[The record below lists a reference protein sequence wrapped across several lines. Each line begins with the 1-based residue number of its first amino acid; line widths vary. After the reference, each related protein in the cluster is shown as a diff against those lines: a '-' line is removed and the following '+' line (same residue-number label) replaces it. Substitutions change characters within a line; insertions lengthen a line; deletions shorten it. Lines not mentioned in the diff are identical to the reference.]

1 MWSLGTKLGLCA
13 LALVAVVLLGLG
25 AALSHDRSLDERQAL
40 VREMRV
46 LVGVVE
52 GRAGGA
58 IRQRDEAALQQI
70 LDDLR
75 VIPDLAYVRLL
86 ASDGTPLASARF
98 GSESPPIPALAVN
111 DKLFTSGGRLARVT
125 GPSVSARFLDL
136 AVPLDSA
143 AWVRRGADAGALEA
157 GASLPRWMGVMQLGL
172 DTRRV
177 ETRVADDQRLA
188 GALAL
193 GALFA
198 CSVAGFLVFGRLLRP
213 IRRLAVLSRDIAS
226 GDFDRP
232 VDVRGSDEVGELG
245 GALAIMLDR
254 LREYRSQVKD
264 HQRTLESQVR
274 ERTLE
279 LEQRTEEA
287 IELARRAEEAN
298 RAKSQ
303 FMANMSHEIRTPMN
317 GVLGMTELLLDTN
330 LGPQQQR
337 FTETV
342 RHSARTLL
350 GLINDILD
358 FSRAEAGKLVL
369 EPIPCCLRD
378 EIEDVARMLAEQAQ
392 SKSLELAVFVDDD
405 VPQDVRADAGRIR
418 QVLVNLI
425 GNAIKFTDEGEV
437 VVRVVRVRP
446 PEGGS
451 EEPGRAWVEFGV
463 TDTGVGIPEAARE
476 RIFEAFT
483 QGDGSLARRYG
494 GTGLGLAICT
504 QLAELMQGRLG
515 FESEEHT
522 GSRFWVRLPVEILP
536 EGHGRSSDDA
546 ASLASRSVIVV
557 DDNETNRQILLHQ
570 VSGWGAEVETA
581 EDGPLGLEAILKAQR
596 EGRPFDL
603 AILDMMMPGM
613 TGIELA
619 QAIRREPGIASIKLM
634 LLTSVGS
641 ALSVPDELAV
651 GIAARLTKPTRK
663 DELRRV
669 VEQVLLQTEAEIS
682 DQPEAA
688 EHPEVLAVRILL
700 AEDNPVNQEVAV
712 AMLSALGCEVD
723 AASNGLE
730 ALELLERSDYQL
742 AFMDCQMPVMDG
754 FAATAKIR
762 QQEAAVPEE
771 ERTHL
776 PIIALTAHVMAKDR
790 QDCLDAGMDD
800 YLSKPFTKKQ
810 LRQLVEKWAG
820 GVPSKP
826 SKVWREIAQA
836 DAAESKLPTLD
847 AEVLRSLDGPEGP
860 GDGELAPRLA
870 DTFLKST
877 QTLCRHIADAAKAE
891 DLAALAASG
900 HSLKSSSA
908 QVGAFRLS
916 SLAKELEAAAR
927 AEDAAA
933 SSDAAERILTE
944 FEDLKEALAAADFG
958 VSLD

>member
-1 MWSLGTKLGLCA
+1 MTSS
-13 LALVAVVLLGLG
+13 VVGSSSTIRMVG
-25 AALSHDRSLDERQAL
+25 AALSHDRSRDERQAL

-52 GRAGGA
+52 GRAGDA
-58 IRQRDEAALQQI
+58 IRRRDDATLQQV
-70 LDDLR
+70 LDELQ

-86 ASDGTPLASARF
+86 SPDGERLASARF
-98 GSESPPIPALAVN
+98 EPEAPEIPALAV
-111 DKLFTSGGRLARVT
+111 DEKLLTRGGRLARLP
-125 GPSVSARFLDL
+125 GSSDPGRFLDL
-136 AVPLDSA
+136 AVTLDA
-143 AWVRRGADAGALEA
+143 TAWAQRGADAEALEI
-157 GASLPRWMGVMQLGL
+157 GASLSRWMGVIQLGL
-172 DTRRV
+172 DMQRANA
-177 ETRVADDQRLA
+177 RVAADQQLA
-188 GALAL
+188 ARLAL
-193 GALFA
+193 GALFVT
-198 CSVAGFLVFGRLLRP
+198 SVAGFLLFGRLLQP

-245 GALAIMLDR
+245 GALAVMLDR

-274 ERTLE
+274 ERILE

-287 IELARRAEEAN
+287 VELARRAEEAN

-369 EPIPCCLRD
+369 APIPCCVRD
-378 EIEDVARMLAEQAQ
+378 EVEDVARMLAEQAQ
-392 SKSLELAVFVDDD
+392 SKSLELAIFVDDD
-405 VPQDVRADAGRIR
+405 VPTDVRADAGRIR

-446 PEGGS
+446 PDGRS
-451 EEPGRAWVEFGV
+451 EDPGRAWVEFSV

-476 RIFEAFT
+476 LIFEAFT
-483 QGDGSLARRYG
+483 RGDGSLARRYG

-522 GSRFWVRLPVEILP
+522 GSRFWVRIPVEILP
-536 EGHGRSSDDA
+536 EGHGRASEDD
-546 ASLASRSVIVV
+546 ASLAGNHVIVV

-581 EDGPLGLEAILKAQR
+581 EDGPLGLEAILRARR

-619 QAIRREPGIASIKLM
+619 QAIRQEPGIASIKLM

-663 DELRRV
+663 DELRPV
-669 VEQVLLQTEAEIS
+669 VEQVLLQSEDHIS

-688 EHPEVLAVRILL
+688 EEAELLAVRILL

-723 AASNGLE
+723 AASYGLE
-730 ALELLERSDYQL
+730 PSSCSTKRTISWLSWTARCPSWTASRPPRRS
-742 AFMDCQMPVMDG
+742 APARRRHRRESGSTF
-754 FAATAKIR
+754 R
-762 QQEAAVPEE
+762 
-771 ERTHL
+771 
-776 PIIALTAHVMAKDR
+776 
-790 QDCLDAGMDD
+790 
-800 YLSKPFTKKQ
+800 SS
-810 LRQLVEKWAG
+810 
-820 GVPSKP
+820 PS
-826 SKVWREIAQA
+826 R
-836 DAAESKLPTLD
+836 PT
-847 AEVLRSLDGPEGP
+847 
-860 GDGELAPRLA
+860 
-870 DTFLKST
+870 
-877 QTLCRHIADAAKAE
+877 
-891 DLAALAASG
+891 
-900 HSLKSSSA
+900 
-908 QVGAFRLS
+908 
-916 SLAKELEAAAR
+916 
-927 AEDAAA
+927 
-933 SSDAAERILTE
+933 
-944 FEDLKEALAAADFG
+944 
-958 VSLD
+958 